1 MNDLVKLIARP
12 KLNTPNLLAAWPG
25 VGNVAIIISTYL
37 TSRLNFKDLAEIEP
51 AAFFDPTGVLV
62 EDSIIE
68 APQFPQSK
76 FFYRKNDR
84 KDGSD
89 LILFMGDDQPPS
101 KGYEL
106 SNCIL
111 DVALRFHV
119 KRVYTCAAALTRI
132 HHTEQPKVWGVG
144 TNQSMVQELKRLSLK
159 QKGNL
164 QIAGLNGLLLG
175 VAKEREIDGM
185 CLLGEVPMYASRMPN
200 PMAALAVIKVLSKM
214 LEIEVDTVELNR
226 MAEETREK
234 MKQAAAEA
242 MGQYIDYFT
251 QPIWEQGQEEEGE
264 DGEEGEEEN

>member
-1 MNDLVKLIARP
+1 MNELIKLYAHP
-12 KLNTPNLLAAWPG
+12 KLKTPNLLAAWPG
-25 VGNVAIIISTYL
+25 VGNVAMIIATYL
-37 TSRLNFKDLAEIEP
+37 TSKLHFKELADIQP
-51 AAFFDPTGVLV
+51 ANFFDPTGVLV

-76 FFYRKNDR
+76 FFYRKNDN
-84 KDGSD
+84 KAGSD
-89 LILFMGDDQPPS
+89 LILFLGDDQPPT

-106 SNCIL
+106 ANCVL
-111 DVALRFHV
+111 DLCLRFHV
-119 KRVYTCAAALTRI
+119 QRVYTCAAALTRI

-144 TNQSMVQELKRLSLK
+144 TTPSLVQELKKLNLK

-214 LEIEVDTVELNR
+214 LEIEVDTAELAKL
-226 MAEETREK
+226 AEETRQK

-251 QPIWEQGQEEEGE
+251 QPIWEQGQEEGD
-264 DGEEGEEEN
+264 DGEEGEEEE

>member
-1 MNDLVKLIARP
+1 MNELIKLYARP
-12 KLNTPNLLAAWPG
+12 RLNTPNLLATWPG
-25 VGNVAIIISTYL
+25 VGNVAIIIASYL
-37 TSRLNFKDLAEIEP
+37 TSKLNFKDLAEIDP
-51 AAFFDPTGVLV
+51 ATFFDPTGVLV

-68 APQFPQSK
+68 APQFPRSK

-84 KDGSD
+84 KGGSD
-89 LILFMGDDQPPS
+89 LVLFLGDDQPPT
-101 KGYEL
+101 KGYDL
-106 SNCIL
+106 AHCIL

-119 KRVYTCAAALTRI
+119 QRVYTCAAALTRI

-144 TNQSMVQELKRLSLK
+144 TNQVLVQELKKLNLK

-175 VAKEREIDGM
+175 VAKERDIDGM

-200 PMAALAVIKVLSKM
+200 PMAALAVIKVLAKM
-214 LEIEVDTVELNR
+214 LEIEVDTVELTR
-226 MAEETREK
+226 MADEAREK

-251 QPIWEQGQEEEGE
+251 QPIWEQGQEEGE
-264 DGEEGEEEN
+264 DGEEGEEE

>member
-1 MNDLVKLIARP
+1 MNELIKLYARP
-12 KLNTPNLLAAWPG
+12 RLNMPNMLAAWPG
-25 VGNVAIIISTYL
+25 VGNVAIIIASYL
-37 TSRLNFKDLAEIEP
+37 TSKLNFKDLAEIDP
-51 AAFFDPTGVLV
+51 ATFFDPTGVLV

-68 APQFPQSK
+68 APQFPRSK
-76 FFYRKNDR
+76 FYYRKND
-84 KDGSD
+84 KKGGSD
-89 LILFMGDDQPPS
+89 LVLFLGDDQPPT
-101 KGYEL
+101 KGYDL
-106 SNCIL
+106 AHTIL

-119 KRVYTCAAALTRI
+119 QRVYTCAAALTRI

-144 TNQSMVQELKRLSLK
+144 TTPLLVQELKKLNLK

-200 PMAALAVIKVLSKM
+200 PMAALAVIKVLAKM
-214 LEIEVDTVELNR
+214 LEIEVDTAELTR
-226 MAEETREK
+226 MADEAREK

-251 QPIWEQGQEEEGE
+251 QPIWEQGQEEGE
-264 DGEEGEEEN
+264 DGEEGEEE